1 MQLTN
6 NTHLI
11 TNNLKTNNI
20 MLHNFTTPPFELNP
34 NAMKHFFIAQFHTI
48 RTGSDDAYTEILT
61 LEFNHQT
68 REDLDNEATY
78 EETNNSVNREISGIK
93 AALKRYMQD
102 AYGADSVNTI
112 KADQAT
118 ILENKK
124 FQSTMLIT
132 YTDAALHIVHTYQY

>member
-11 TNNLKTNNI
+11 TNNFKNKQI
-20 MLHNFTTPPFELNP
+20 MLHNFTTPPFKLNP
-34 NAMKHFFIAQFHTI
+34 NAMKHFFIAQFLTI
-48 RTGSDDAYTEILT
+48 RTASDDAYTEILT

-68 REDLDNEATY
+68 REDLLNDETY
-78 EETNNSVNREISGIK
+78 EKTNNSVDQEISGIIST
-93 AALKRYMQD
+93 LKRYMRD
-102 AYGADSVNTI
+102 TYGADSVNTI

>member
-6 NTHLI
+6 NK
-11 TNNLKTNNI
+11 NYLKTNKI
-20 MLHNFTTPPFELNP
+20 MLHNFTTPPFNLNP
-34 NAMKHFFIAQFHTI
+34 DALKHFFIAQFLTI

-61 LEFNHQT
+61 LEFNQQT
-68 REDLDNEATY
+68 RENINNEETY
-78 EETNNSVNREISGIK
+78 EETNNSVNLEIKGIIF
-93 AALKRYMQD
+93 ALKIYMQD
-102 AYGADSVNTI
+102 TYGDDSVNTI

-118 ILENKK
+118 ILENKN

>member
-34 NAMKHFFIAQFHTI
+34 DAMKHFFIAQFLTI
-48 RTGSDDAYTEILT
+48 RTSSDDAYTEILT

-68 REDLDNEATY
+68 REDLNNDETW
-78 EETNNSVNREISGIK
+78 EETNNSVDREISGIIS
-93 AALKRYMQD
+93 ALKRYMQHD
-102 AYGADSVNTI
+102 YGADSVNTI
-112 KADQAT
+112 KANQAT
-118 ILENKK
+118 ILENKE

>member
-1 MQLTN
+1 
-6 NTHLI
+6 
-11 TNNLKTNNI
+11 

-34 NAMKHFFIAQFHTI
+34 DAMKHFFIAQFLTI

-61 LEFNHQT
+61 LEFNLQT
-68 REDLDNEATY
+68 MEDINN
-78 EETNNSVNREISGIK
+78 EETYHKTNDSVNREIQGIIG
-93 AALKRYMQD
+93 ALKLYMRD
-102 AYGADSVNTI
+102 HYGADSVNTI

-118 ILENKK
+118 IIENTE